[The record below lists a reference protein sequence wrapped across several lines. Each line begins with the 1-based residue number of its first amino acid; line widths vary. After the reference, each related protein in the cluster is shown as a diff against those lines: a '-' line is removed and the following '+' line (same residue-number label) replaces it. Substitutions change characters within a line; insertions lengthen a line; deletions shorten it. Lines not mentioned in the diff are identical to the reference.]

1 MGLPDGWTGYVVL
14 GGRAVTA
21 WTFDMGSTVKGD
33 LFYRKNIRRE
43 TFHHTTIVENNH
55 MYNNALFYENNH
67 TYNNALFYGYT
78 SCISGTI
85 FAPKLKCQLDMVGLH
100 ISEKKGVWL
109 HLGLLGLTEDQIFY
123 QLDTCR

>member
-1 MGLPDGWTGYVVL
+1 MVL

-100 ISEKKGVWL
+100 ISRKKRGMVAF
-109 HLGLLGLTEDQIFY
+109 GLVGPYGGSNLLPA
-123 QLDTCR
+123 